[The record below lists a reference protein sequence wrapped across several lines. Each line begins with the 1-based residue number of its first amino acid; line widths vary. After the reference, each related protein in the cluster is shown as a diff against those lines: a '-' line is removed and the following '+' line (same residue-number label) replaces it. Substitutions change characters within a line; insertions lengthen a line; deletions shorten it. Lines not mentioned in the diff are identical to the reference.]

1 MEVSPVRKM
10 RWMWNGNKE
19 RGVVLE
25 RVREWEEGRWCC
37 GGSMAQLSSVRKND
51 VGCIERCL
59 RVEQV
64 LLEGKT
70 FFLLAGIIIVQL
82 Q

>member
-1 MEVSPVRKM
+1 MKESKKIEVSPIRKM

-37 GGSMAQLSSVRKND
+37 GGTMAQLNSVRKMILDALND
-51 VGCIERCL
+51 GCNRSCHVAIK
-59 RVEQV
+59 
-64 LLEGKT
+64 GSW
-70 FFLLAGIIIVQL
+70 FS
-82 Q
+82 